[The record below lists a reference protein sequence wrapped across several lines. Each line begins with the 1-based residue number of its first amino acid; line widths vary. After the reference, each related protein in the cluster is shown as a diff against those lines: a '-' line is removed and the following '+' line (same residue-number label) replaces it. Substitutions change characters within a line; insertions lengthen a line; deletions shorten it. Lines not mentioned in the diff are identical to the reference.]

1 MAYVK
6 VTDGGVIRFFD
17 TNNPRSRAVY
27 NELVKH
33 NTGFDTVVN
42 DDGTP
47 KEFSEEQVKET
58 IEKAIEANGKRKT
71 KTVVSSSRAVKDED

>member
-17 TNNPRSRAVY
+17 LNNPKSRAVY

-33 NTGFDTVVN
+33 NTGFDTVV
-42 DDGTP
+42 DESGAP
-47 KEFSEEQVKET
+47 KEFTEEQVKATLEA
-58 IEKAIEANGKRKT
+58 AIEANGKKKT
-71 KTVVSSSRAVKDED
+71 KTVVASNRAVADEE

>member
-17 TNNPRSRAVY
+17 LNNPKSRAVY

-33 NTGFDTVVN
+33 NTGFDTVVEP
-42 DDGTP
+42 DGTP
-47 KEFSEEQVKET
+47 KEFTEEQVKKTLE
-58 IEKAIEANGKRKT
+58 EAIEANGKRKT
-71 KTVVSSSRAVKDED
+71 KAVVASNRAVADEE

>member
-17 TNNPRSRAVY
+17 LNNPKSRAVY

-33 NTGFDTVVN
+33 NT
-42 DDGTP
+42 
-47 KEFSEEQVKET
+47 
-58 IEKAIEANGKRKT
+58 
-71 KTVVSSSRAVKDED
+71 